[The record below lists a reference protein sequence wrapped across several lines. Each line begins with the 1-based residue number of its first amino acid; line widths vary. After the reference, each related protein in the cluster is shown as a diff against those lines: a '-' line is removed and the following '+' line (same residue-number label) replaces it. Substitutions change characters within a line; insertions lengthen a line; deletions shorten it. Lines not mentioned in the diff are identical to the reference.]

1 VTHPNSAKT
10 DGVEL
15 EANLGRVYVEDDKEE
30 NAHACFPFI
39 FELVKHIGLGRKNAM
54 KMKEVSR
61 AKSSGSTKG
70 GEVSGAESSGST
82 EGGKVSRAESSGS
95 TEGGKVSG
103 AESSGSRQEI
113 RSNEDDEGSK
123 DPSRGPPNPL
133 DPSLSIC

>member
-82 EGGKVSRAESSGS
+82 EGGKVS
-95 TEGGKVSG
+95 G

>member
-1 VTHPNSAKT
+1 MTHPNSAKT

-82 EGGKVSRAESSGS
+82 EGGKVS
-95 TEGGKVSG
+95 G